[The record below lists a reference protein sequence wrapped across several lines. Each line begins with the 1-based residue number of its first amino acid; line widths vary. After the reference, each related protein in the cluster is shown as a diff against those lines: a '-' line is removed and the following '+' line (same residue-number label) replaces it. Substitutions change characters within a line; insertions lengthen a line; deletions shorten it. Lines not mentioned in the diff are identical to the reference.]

1 MRFEAKGVVQRPVS
15 RLFGLRRPL
24 SVAPKRVSWTTGLSS
39 ALVRSLAR
47 VGVSPRVTEEEAR
60 RFGN

>member
-1 MRFEAKGVVQRPVS
+1 
-15 RLFGLRRPL
+15 
-24 SVAPKRVSWTTGLSS
+24 VAPKRVLALAIYGLSS
-39 ALVRSLAR
+39 ALVRSSAR